1 VSGTPAPPGPR
12 VLIAEDEAH
21 LGTLL
26 ELFLAGRGC
35 EVVLARDGSEA
46 LARLRAAATAARGF
60 DVAVVDVHMP
70 GTDGI
75 GVLRAARRVPLA
87 PEVVLATGN
96 ATVDLVQQALGLGAY
111 DVIAKPYRMA
121 EVELLVRRA
130 AEVRALRRTL
140 AAVRVAQRVGGRV
153 DLDAPGGPTVHVR
166 AAALPAGEQA
176 AWLLDGRPVPEAPS
190 AGAAVPPDD
199 HAALLALA
207 DGRLTVEDPERLP
220 PELAQ
225 RLRPG

>member
-1 VSGTPAPPGPR
+1 MSDTPAPSGPR

-21 LGTLL
+21 LGALL
-26 ELFLAGRGC
+26 ELFLVGRGC
-35 EVVLARDGSEA
+35 EVVLARDGREA
-46 LARLRAAATAARGF
+46 LARLREASTAPRGF

-75 GVLRAARRVPLA
+75 GVLRATRRLPLA

-96 ATVDLVQQALGLGAY
+96 ATVDLVQQALRLGAY

-140 AAVRVAQRVGGRV
+140 AAVRVAQRIGGSV
-153 DLDAPGGPTVHVR
+153 DLDAPGGPMVHVR

-176 AWLLDGRPVPEAPS
+176 AWLFDGRPMPEAPALDGTS
-190 AGAAVPPDD
+190 PPDD
-199 HAALLALA
+199 HAPLLALA
-207 DGRLTVEDPERLP
+207 DGRLAVADPERLP
-220 PELAQ
+220 PELAR
-225 RLRPG
+225 RLHSA